1 MMFYFGRW
9 ESWVRII
16 SDEKNVI
23 FISLSARE
31 GLNLWM
37 QPLISNCDT
46 DDDRCPIID
55 GVDII

>member
-1 MMFYFGRW
+1 MFYFGKW
-9 ESWVRII
+9 ENWIRII
-16 SDEKNVI
+16 YKKQNII
-23 FISLSARE
+23 FISLSIDE

-55 GVDII
+55 GVDTV